1 MLVQI
6 VSIFW
11 RSCFSRSKSGGRQE
25 ASGKRSLF
33 GVEAG
38 TLADIRAAALM
49 TFVNS
54 AKGPLWRKTEY
65 QTGRPY
71 NNFGMMAPMKIVAK

>member
-1 MLVQI
+1 M
-6 VSIFW
+6 
-11 RSCFSRSKSGGRQE
+11 E
-25 ASGKRSLF
+25 KRSLF

-54 AKGPLWRKTEY
+54 AIYLFKGPLWQKTEY
-65 QTGRPY
+65 QIGRRY